1 MNYIETEL
9 FYDGESNLDKERERY
24 LLKAIEKLGKDIK
37 LVFIALEITN
47 LSSPPTSLNRG
58 IYTEEDF
65 MKDLILYLPQKF
77 PGLRDKKIGALWKRF
92 IKLIYE
98 GGRFDIFKEFPE
110 FWYKVYRKHYS
121 LILKEIQD
129 QIKLLKPQEKLGL
142 YLFLKNMDL
151 FQVDFTREKLNSILT
166 KRFSEVSESIPNN
179 IGEILVRT
187 GLLFESSYINTQ
199 RKPLGFSYQVANYL
213 KELDQILIT
222 EFRKDK
228 TISDYIKK
236 LDLGQSK
243 QISEKICTLCG
254 AFIPIGAIHC
264 SECGN
269 KV

>member
-1 MNYIETEL
+1 M
-9 FYDGESNLDKERERY
+9 DKEREGD

-37 LVFIALEITN
+37 LVFIALGITN
-47 LSSPPTSLNRG
+47 LSSPPTSLNTG
-58 IYTEEDF
+58 KYTEEDF

-77 PGLRDKKIGALWKRF
+77 SGLKDKKIGALWKRF
-92 IKLIYE
+92 KKLIYK
-98 GGRFDIFKEFPE
+98 GGRFNIFKEFPE
-110 FWYKVYRKHYS
+110 FWYNIYRKHYT

-151 FQVDFTREKLNSILT
+151 FQNYSTREELNSTLT
-166 KRFSEVSESIPNN
+166 KKFSEVSGSIPNN

-199 RKPLGFSYQVANYL
+199 KKPKGFSYHVANYL
-213 KELDQILIT
+213 IELNQILIT
-222 EFRKDK
+222 QFRKDK

-243 QISEKICTLCG
+243 QIIEKICTFCG
-254 AFIPIGAIHC
+254 KDIPIDAIRC
-264 SECGN
+264 SDCGN
-269 KV
+269 NV

>member
-1 MNYIETEL
+1 M
-9 FYDGESNLDKERERY
+9 DQEREKF

-37 LVFIALEITN
+37 LVFIALSITN

-77 PGLRDKKIGALWKRF
+77 SGLKDKKIGALWKKF
-92 IKLIYE
+92 KKLFYE
-98 GGRFDIFKEFPE
+98 EGRFDIFKEFPE
-110 FWYKVYRKHYS
+110 FWYKIYKKNYS

-129 QIKLLKPQEKLGL
+129 QIKLLKPQEKIGL
-142 YLFLKNMDL
+142 YLFLKNIDL
-151 FQVDFTREKLNSILT
+151 FQFDFIREKLNSTLT
-166 KRFSEVSESIPNN
+166 KKFSEVSELIPNN

-187 GLLFESSYINTQ
+187 GLLFESSFINTQ
-199 RKPLGFSYQVANYL
+199 KKPKGFRYQVANYL
-213 KELDQILIT
+213 IELKQILIT

-243 QISEKICTLCG
+243 QISKKICTFCG
-254 AFIPIGAIHC
+254 EFIPIDAIYC
-264 SECGN
+264 SECGC